1 MATTTPAGVRAH
13 AKHGGGSPGS
23 APMTHRQ
30 IMEAL
35 SGLLLGMFV
44 AILSSTIVSNALP
57 HIIGDLGGG
66 QSAYT
71 WVVTAALLSMT
82 AATPLWGKLAD
93 LYSKKALVQIALV
106 IFVLASACAGL
117 SQNPAMLIACRVVQ
131 GIGTGGLSA
140 LAQIVMAA
148 MISPRE
154 RGRYSGYLGAT
165 FAVATVGGPLLG
177 GVITDT
183 SWLGWRWCFYVG
195 VPFAVIALI
204 VLQKTLHL
212 PVVKREV
219 KVDWGGASLISAA
232 VSLLLIWVTFAG
244 DKYAWLSWQTYVMVA
259 GSIVLGLL
267 FVLVESKAS
276 QPIIPL
282 RLFRNRTITLASLA
296 SLFVGIA
303 MFSGTVFFSQYFQLA
318 RDKSPTMS
326 GVMTIPMIGGLF
338 VSSTVSGQFI
348 TRTGRWKGWLV
359 SGGVLVTAGLGLLGT
374 IRYDTEYWKTAVFM
388 ALLGLG
394 IGMMMQNLVL
404 CTQNQVSPSDLGSA
418 SSTVTFFRSLGGAVG
433 VSALGAVMAH
443 RITDYVKDGLADLS
457 PKYAAAMSASG
468 TSDTIPD
475 MNALPK
481 PLRTVMESAYGHGI
495 ADIFLIAAALAAVAF
510 LITLFIKEVPLR
522 TKGALAQAGEAETAP
537 VDPAAAPVVAEA
549 RSAEAAAGSA
559 GERVPSWAMA
569 ASPAEGAGTG
579 PEGTQRLAAVATVAP
594 GAPGAGAGGG
604 IPVHGFVRG
613 AESAPVPQAA
623 VTLISL
629 AGRQLGRSV
638 AQADGAYTVDAPG
651 AGSYVLIASADGFQP
666 QASTVVVNGE
676 PVAYDILLSGTSG
689 LGGVVR
695 AAGSGLPVKDAM
707 VIVTDVRGDLLA
719 TGTTGES
726 GEFSFAELVPGAVTV
741 AVNAAGYRPRALPV
755 EVGGTGVTRVQID
768 LEAGAQLQG
777 VVRAPHGPLAD
788 ARVTLVDAA
797 GNVVGT
803 STTGADGAY
812 AFTDLNGGDYTVIA
826 TGYPPVATALTVT
839 GRGVDDH
846 DIELAH
852 PGE

>member
-13 AKHGGGSPGS
+13 AKHGGGSS
-23 APMTHRQ
+23 AEQAPMSHRQ
-30 IMEAL
+30 IMEAI

-44 AILSSTIVSNALP
+44 AILSSTIVTNALP
-57 HIIGDLGGG
+57 HIITDLGGG

-71 WVVTAALLSMT
+71 WVVTASLLAMT
-82 AATPLWGKLAD
+82 ATTPLWGKLAD

-106 IFVLASACAGL
+106 IYVLGSAAAGL
-117 SQNPAMLIACRVVQ
+117 SQNAGMLIACRVIQ
-131 GIGTGGLSA
+131 GVGVGGLSA

-195 VPFAVIALI
+195 VPFAVVALI

-212 PVVKREV
+212 PVVKRDV
-219 KVDWGGASLISAA
+219 KVDWAGAFFVAAA
-232 VSLLLIWVTFAG
+232 VSLLLVWVTFAG
-244 DKYAWLSWQTYVMVA
+244 DKYDWISWQTYAMIG
-259 GSIVLGLL
+259 GSIVLGLI
-267 FVLVESKAS
+267 FVLVESKAKE
-276 QPIIPL
+276 PIIPL
-282 RLFRNRTITLASLA
+282 RLFKNRTITLASLA
-296 SLFVGIA
+296 SLFVGVA
-303 MFSGTVFFSQYFQLA
+303 MFTGTVFFSQYFQLA

-338 VSSTVSGQFI
+338 ISSTVSGQFI
-348 TRTGRWKGWLV
+348 TRTGRWKAWLV

-374 IRYDTEYWKTAVFM
+374 IRYDTAYWKMSIFM

-404 CTQNQVSPSDLGSA
+404 CTQNQVAPSDLGSA

-433 VSALGAVMAH
+433 VSALGAVMAR
-443 RITDYVKDGLADLS
+443 RITHYVTEG
-457 PKYAAAMSASG
+457 AAALPHKYQVALAGSS
-468 TSDTIPD
+468 SSNDSLPD
-475 MNALPK
+475 LGKLPA
-481 PLRTVMESAYGHGI
+481 PLRTLMESAYGHGI
-495 ADIFLIAAALAAVAF
+495 ADVFLIAAALAALAF
-510 LITLFIKEVPLR
+510 LISLFIKEVPLK
-522 TKGALAQAGEAETAP
+522 TKGGLAQAAEQEQSAEAP
-537 VDPAAAPVVAEA
+537 VAAAAAEAPVAAPVAAPAANQQVPSWAAPVVNGGAETAAEA
-549 RSAEAAAGSA
+549 TRQF
-559 GERVPSWAMA
+559 
-569 ASPAEGAGTG
+569 T
-579 PEGTQRLAAVATVAP
+579 AVATLDTPEQSAGS
-594 GAPGAGAGGG
+594 GAT
-604 IPVHGFVRG
+604 PVHGFVRG

-638 AQADGAYTVDAPG
+638 AGFDGSYRLDAPG
-651 AGSYVLIASADGFQP
+651 TGSYVLIASADGYQP
-666 QASTVVVNGE
+666 QASTVVVGE
-676 PVAYDILLSGTSG
+676 DALSYDILLSGTSG
-689 LGGVVR
+689 LSGVVR
-695 AAGSGLPVKDAM
+695 GAGSALPVKDAM

-719 TGTTGES
+719 TAATGEQ
-726 GEFSFAELVPGAVTV
+726 GEFRFGELVPGVVTV

-755 EVGGTGVTRVQID
+755 EIGTTGVTRIEVD
-768 LEAGAQLQG
+768 LDAGAQLQG

-803 STTGADGAY
+803 ATTGVDGAY
-812 AFTDLNGGDYTVIA
+812 AFADLDGGDYTVIA
-826 TGYPPVATALTVT
+826 TGYPPVATALNVT
-839 GRGVDDH
+839 GAGVDGH
-846 DIELAH
+846 DIELSH

>member
-1 MATTTPAGVRAH
+1 ML
-13 AKHGGGSPGS
+13 GS
-23 APMTHRQ
+23 A
-30 IMEAL
+30 A
-35 SGLLLGMFV
+35 
-44 AILSSTIVSNALP
+44 
-57 HIIGDLGGG
+57 
-66 QSAYT
+66 
-71 WVVTAALLSMT
+71 
-82 AATPLWGKLAD
+82 
-93 LYSKKALVQIALV
+93 
-106 IFVLASACAGL
+106 AGL
-117 SQNPAMLIACRVVQ
+117 SQNAGMLIACRVVQ
-131 GIGTGGLSA
+131 GIGVGGLSA

-212 PVVKREV
+212 PVVKRDV
-219 KVDWGGASLISAA
+219 KVDWSGAFFIAAA
-232 VSLLLIWVTFAG
+232 VSLLLVWVTFAG
-244 DKYAWLSWQTYVMVA
+244 DKYDWVSWQTYAMVG

-267 FVLVESKAS
+267 FVLIESKAS
-276 QPIIPL
+276 EPIIPL

-296 SLFVGIA
+296 SLFVGVA
-303 MFSGTVFFSQYFQLA
+303 MFTGTVFFSQYFQLA

-338 VSSTVSGQFI
+338 ISSTVSGQFI
-348 TRTGRWKGWLV
+348 TRTGRWKAWLV

-374 IRYDTEYWKTAVFM
+374 IRYDTAYWKMSIFM

-404 CTQNQVSPSDLGSA
+404 CTQNQVDASDLGAA

-443 RITDYVKDGLADLS
+443 RITHYVTDGV
-457 PKYAAAMSASG
+457 AALDPRYRAALTGSG
-468 TSDTIPD
+468 SSTDSIPD
-475 MNALPK
+475 LAKLPA
-481 PLRTVMESAYGHGI
+481 PVRTLVESAYGHGI
-495 ADIFLIAAALAAVAF
+495 ADVFLIAGALAAVAF

-522 TKGALAQAGEAETAP
+522 TKGALAQAAAEQSPAEAPAETA
-537 VDPAAAPVVAEA
+537 EA
-549 RSAEAAAGSA
+549 STAGHT
-559 GERVPSWAMA
+559 PSRPTTTSDTETA
-569 ASPAEGAGTG
+569 
-579 PEGTQRLAAVATVAP
+579 PEGTQRLSAVATLARPEEAP
-594 GAPGAGAGGG
+594 AGSGG
-604 IPVHGFVRG
+604 IPVRGFVRG

-629 AGRQLGRSV
+629 AGQQLGRSV
-638 AQADGAYTVDAPG
+638 TQTDGSYAVEAPNV
-651 AGSYVLIASADGFQP
+651 GSYVLIASADGFQP
-666 QASTVVVNGE
+666 QASTVLVNSE

-689 LGGVVR
+689 LNGLVR
-695 AAGSGLPVKDAM
+695 AAQNGEPVKDAM

-719 TGTTGES
+719 TGTTGEQ
-726 GEFSFAELVPGAVTV
+726 GEFAFGELVPGAVTV
-741 AVNAAGYRPRALPV
+741 AVNAAGFRPRALPV
-755 EVGGTGVTRVQID
+755 EVGGTGVTRIEVD
-768 LEAGAQLQG
+768 LDSGARLQG

-803 STTGADGAY
+803 ATTGSDGAY
-812 AFTDLNGGDYTVIA
+812 AFTDLDGGEYTVIA
-826 TGYPPVATALTVT
+826 TGYPPQATALTLN
-839 GRGVDDH
+839 GPGVDGH